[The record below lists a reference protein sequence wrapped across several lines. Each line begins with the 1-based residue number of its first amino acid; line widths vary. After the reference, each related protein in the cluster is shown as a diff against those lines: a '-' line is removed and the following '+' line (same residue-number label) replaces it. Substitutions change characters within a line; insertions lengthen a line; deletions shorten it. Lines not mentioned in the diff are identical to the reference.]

1 MRLRVC
7 LKYFKRVGTEKRGG
21 GTKILKSGQTG
32 LRGGCLKW
40 GDWNPLMNNAL
51 SFHTVFQVFK
61 VLKNLLDS
69 DSYILVT
76 NFNIFTQNPT
86 TTPSIT
92 TRIR

>member
-1 MRLRVC
+1 MKGR
-7 LKYFKRVGTEKRGG
+7 K
-21 GTKILKSGQTG
+21 TKILK
-32 LRGGCLKW
+32 RGKLDQWVSALK
-40 GDWNPLMNNAL
+40 GGGWNPRTNYAL

-61 VLKNLLDS
+61 VLKNVLDS

-92 TRIR
+92 TRIG

>member
-1 MRLRVC
+1 MVKC
-7 LKYFKRVGTEKRGG
+7 LKTVGG
-21 GTKILKSGQTG
+21 
-32 LRGGCLKW
+32 
-40 GDWNPLMNNAL
+40 WNPLTNYAL

-61 VLKNLLDS
+61 VLRNLLDS